1 MGKKK
6 LVIVESP
13 TKARTI
19 KKFLG
24 SEYEVESCMGHLR
37 DLPESSKDIPEKY
50 KKHKWSRLG
59 VNVEDSFKPIYCIP
73 SSKTKVVNQLK
84 KKSKEA
90 DEVILATD
98 EDREGESISWHLYEL
113 LKSSK
118 KTFKRM
124 VFHEITKEAIKE
136 SLKNFRDI
144 DKNLVYSQEARRI
157 LDRLVG
163 YTLSP
168 VLWKNVARGLSA
180 GRVQSVAVKLLSERE
195 LLRMKFKTSKYS
207 SIEAD
212 FNKGK
217 SSFTAQLI
225 SYKKKSIATSSDFDR
240 DTGAFKKKDK
250 LLLDSKK
257 SKELVKELKSLSY
270 EVTDIKNQ
278 THIKKPQPPFTTS
291 TLQQEANRK
300 LSLSTKETMNLAQKL
315 YERGFITYMRTDAV
329 FLSQQAIQSSRKVIQ
344 KLYGKEYLPDKPR
357 VYKNKTKGA
366 QEAHEAIRPA
376 GTFTHPKDAGLTG
389 YLLKVYQLIW
399 QRTLASQ
406 AMDCKQKRV
415 SAHLSSKGDAAVFS
429 LSGTQILFDG
439 FYKIY
444 QTEDAEPKENALPN
458 LKVSDKLSCKN
469 MKEIDHETRPP
480 ARYTEATLV
489 QTLEKEG
496 IGRPSTYA
504 SIISTIQKREYV
516 FKDKNALIPTM
527 TGIIVTKFL
536 NDHFPNYV
544 SRRFTSDM
552 EQVLDDIAIGK
563 KDYEKFLKQFF
574 LGSDGLQKQIENHK
588 SSPDS
593 RSITFSELSDF
604 VFSAGPYGSYVTYT
618 KGNKERKSSLP
629 TNAHPSNFNK
639 EFLMSLIENKEKGND
654 SLGNDPETNQPIY
667 ALVGKY
673 GPYVQRGDAEGKK
686 KTDVKRVSVPRG
698 IEIEEVDLE
707 MALKLLRLP
716 EAIGVHPESSKE
728 IKKGIGRFGPYIVH
742 DGDFRSIRSLDDF
755 FSITLDQAL
764 KIFSEAKKTRT
775 KKVLKDIGTHPETEK
790 PVQVL
795 DGKYGPYI
803 QSGSQRVSVPKEVS
817 IASIDLDQAIKLLG
831 KKVKKGKVSV
841 SMLSEKKKGKKT
853 SHVR

>member
-1 MGKKK
+1 MSKKK

-24 SEYEVESCMGHLR
+24 SGYEVESCMGHLR

-59 VNVEDSFKPIYCIP
+59 VNVEDGFKPIYCIP
-73 SSKTKVVNQLK
+73 SSKTKVVNTLK

-90 DEVILATD
+90 EEIILATD

-118 KTFKRM
+118 TKFKRM

-144 DKNLVYSQEARRI
+144 DKNLVYAQEARRV

-195 LLRMKFKTSKYS
+195 LLRMKFKKSKYS

-217 SSFTAQLI
+217 NLFTANLV
-225 SYKKKSIATSSDFDR
+225 SYKNKNIAVSADFDR
-240 DTGAFKKKDK
+240 DTGEFKKKDK

-270 EVTDIKNQ
+270 KVSDIKNQ
-278 THIKKPQPPFTTS
+278 THTKKPQPPFTTS

-329 FLSQQAIQSSRKVIQ
+329 FLSQQAIQSSRKSIQ
-344 KLYGKEYLPDKPR
+344 GLYGKDYLPEKPR
-357 VYKNKTKGA
+357 LYKSKSKGA

-376 GTFTHPKDAGLTG
+376 GNPFVHPKDTGLTG
-389 YLLKVYQLIW
+389 YLLKLYQLVW

-406 AMDCKQKRV
+406 AVDCQQKRV
-415 SAHLSSKGDAAVFS
+415 SAKLSAEGNSAIFS
-429 LSGTQILFDG
+429 VSGTQILFDG
-439 FYKIY
+439 FYRIY
-444 QTEDAEPKENALPN
+444 KTEDSDIKDNPLPS
-458 LKVSDKLSCKN
+458 LKVSEKVSCKS
-469 MKEIDHETRPP
+469 MKETDHETRPP

-504 SIISTIQKREYV
+504 SIISTIQKRDYV

-536 NDHFPNYV
+536 NNNFPNYV

-563 KDYEKFLKQFF
+563 KDYEKFLKSFY
-574 LGSDGLQKQIENHK
+574 LGADGLQKQIEGHQPNPK
-588 SSPDS
+588 S
-593 RSITFSELSDF
+593 RSITLHELPDF
-604 VFSAGPYGSYVTYT
+604 VFSAGPYGSYVTYI
-618 KGNKERKSSLP
+618 KGKKEMNTSLP
-629 TNAHPSNFNK
+629 MNSHPSDFNK
-639 EFLMSLIENKEKGND
+639 EFLMSLIEKKEKGND
-654 SLGNDPETNQPIY
+654 SLGNDPETKQPIY
-667 ALVGKY
+667 VLEGKY

-686 KTDVKRVSVPRG
+686 KSDIKRVSIPQGMEV
-698 IEIEEVDLE
+698 EEVDLE
-707 MALKLLRLP
+707 MALKLLKLP
-716 EAIGVHPESSKE
+716 ETIGAHPESSKD

-755 FSITLDQAL
+755 LNITLEQAL
-764 KIFSEAKKTRT
+764 KIFSEPKKTRA
-775 KKVLKDIGTHPETEK
+775 KKVLKEIGVHPETEK

-817 IASIDLDQAIKLLG
+817 IATIDLDQAIKLLG
-831 KKVKKGKVSV
+831 QKIKKSKINV
-841 SMLSEKKKGKKT
+841 SMLSKKKGKKT
-853 SHVR
+853 SHAR